1 MYLAEKIG
9 GDAAAEQIELN
20 LLVADSYILR
30 SELALHDQE
39 LAVNIAA
46 YANEALWLC
55 QTYKLTARL
64 EDCKSKIDLA
74 EALFCAI
81 FLVNTNIVLR
91 LTLILNRKPSD
102 FARGFKL
109 VERTLH
115 QLFKHQSWLMIRKL
129 YQAGILQACTQASQK
144 LNDDSYLLQMLY
156 IQTQVN
162 FTFLKPSDPT
172 ITSNIADKPT
182 DAKNFNASRLK
193 EGAEARR
200 STVIGAGATK
210 PSNASLAPSVTLGVP
225 AIGLSSPSLSDASS
239 NSGILESLSGW
250 LPTDVLSNWSEFRHQ
265 LEAMRND
272 VNVQEL
278 SQNLLNPDY
287 VAGVQANINTRLV
300 TLVRAVFDYCVEM
313 VGDPPCPF
321 SVFGLGS
328 LSRGEAAP
336 YSDLEYGFIIQDEA
350 KRESNYWKDLWTIFE
365 FTFICFGER
374 VGFHT
379 DDQGSP
385 KTPTFRGTPAQ
396 LVELFLQPLDAHD
409 ISTAFSMLRPMF
421 IASYRCGR
429 ELHDSYISMVNRVL
443 TSSSSIAGSIGN
455 FNASLASSNLS
466 SSTSPSSSS
475 STIGNSGSSGGSAS
489 DSTLHQY
496 TKIGTLFLEDHLSQ
510 LSKWTPGENDPC
522 VELKTHFLQPLV
534 FTITD
539 IALTNG
545 SYVSSTTAGVLQLI
559 DGLGDGRNSHLGI
572 SPDFARSVK
581 ALFLACYGLK
591 VLAQL
596 HYHEQF
602 EGDKVS
608 IAQPLINSSTQGGNG
623 NAVNSTSSSGP
634 STSASTTSSATPASA
649 TSAAGTPTA
658 NGGVTNVI
666 GAIYY
671 LSREQVYWL
680 RVAQSVVLKPLYACL
695 PHILAYV
702 QTNPFTS
709 IIPPSGLPAFG
720 GGQNAN
726 TSGGS
731 SSHPSTSGSSSYANG
746 SSYAYNGANGG
757 GAGGWDGSNSNA
769 TFFSGVPRN
778 WAKIDPIIDA
788 SEALVDPR
796 FDPFGSS
803 KPTALEETKDL
814 IRSLVAT
821 LIFRDAP
828 ISRYR
833 YYYKQLAADFKL
845 LFRAAVTSHA
855 GAQGARVQM
864 LSYVFDSYAA
874 PDGTRPL
881 IERLKAHFR
890 DHIAAIDPSLLQKAF
905 ETAKIQNTFNPLASG
920 SGSGISSSFGSAMGL
935 VAQNAPVALIRVSQP
950 VGWPS
955 QSRFKEAPPSTMKPL
970 MVTRFEGQIGYEL
983 IISLLHFSMIGYGA
997 PLLDARLMHI
1007 DGTKATPALPPT
1019 ASSALNS
1026 SSNSSSSTSPRT
1038 VKIGSHNGPSGNSST
1053 SGASKAPPAS
1063 VLLPK
1068 TNASSTPLPSSS
1080 SPCPSSPVVPAIFVE
1095 TPSGDSLY
1103 HVLTQDPA
1111 RIKLLDSKS
1120 FTELI
1125 LVNIVLMCDA
1135 RAEDYIFEALTDD
1148 PRGGHRLSRYTFGQ
1162 TEPSPEPI
1170 LIQKE
1175 KASLC
1180 VSNVL
1185 FCLSSMLQT
1194 VHPYA
1199 VEEFLGL
1206 SPTHL
1211 MTRLVQDVETINKD
1225 WKTKLDPSGVAAFN
1239 RLVLPAPLPSTTSVV
1254 NIPHFVLGLLF
1265 DRIVKLQKILTSAP
1279 RSTHLDLLRHIDPI
1293 VGQFYADVLSNFAP
1307 NGVTGTGGGINN
1319 PTMGSVIIASPV
1331 PILSSATIASVT
1343 AAASNG
1349 SSSATQPMASNAIAS
1364 ALMGAQTSI
1373 ALTSAASLQ
1382 SLQGSSPSPVGLG
1395 GSGGLGGLGG
1405 SLQGSSSPFTIQ
1417 ASSISTHFG
1426 GLGASSSAAASAA
1439 MEIMERLARV
1449 EQRREFPVSAVFAVH
1464 STSPKLYSRIERL
1477 RRSTHAILPS
1487 SLPST
1492 EPVFE
1497 KSDHAAQAE
1506 ELKYLLM
1513 TLSPASSGSSIA
1525 FPREDMLKNHAM
1537 KEKLL
1542 CSIDFAKVDLKKQ
1555 RQTLLALFDSVKFTS
1570 QLRIRN
1576 CPELDH
1582 TRLSRLLTATT
1593 PKETSKDHASSHH
1606 NSGLTSSDYNINTLK
1621 TLAVLDIRGMTGF
1634 KLQTLQLIATLENL
1648 EYLNMSQTDVKS
1660 ISVEKWTKR
1669 EPVQLDKVIWMSC
1682 SKCTGLQHL
1691 LLRAPNLR
1699 HLDIAGD
1706 TLLTEFRVWSNQ
1718 KVALIGQLGGGSG
1731 GPSSSPFSAFSTA
1744 GSSSVSGISGAGS
1757 SPGTIGGV
1765 SGITSMDSP
1774 SSRNSGGGASLTAFS
1789 GALSS
1794 GSGSSNSPSPQTT
1807 PQKLFQE
1814 IPTIS
1819 WFYSDAIPSSLEKI
1833 LFDVVC
1839 ARDARLVYHVAL
1851 NEASVRVLCEVIK
1864 HSLSLEGVDLSASHI
1879 GADDLIEALVAA
1891 TVANPNIKTLDLTN
1905 CGLKPSKLPACLQLS
1920 QARADLKA
1928 KFV

>member
-55 QTYKLTARL
+55 QTYKLTERL

-81 FLVNTNIVLR
+81 FLVHTNIVLR
-91 LTLILNRKPSD
+91 LTQILTRKPNE

-129 YQAGILQACTQASQK
+129 YQSGILQACTQASQK

-162 FTFLKPSDPT
+162 FTFLKPSDSKS
-172 ITSNIADKPT
+172 ISRNQQQTSNQQS
-182 DAKNFNASRLK
+182 NQQSSNQQSNQ
-193 EGAEARR
+193 
-200 STVIGAGATK
+200 ST
-210 PSNASLAPSVTLGVP
+210 PSGQSQKINSSTSNTS
-225 AIGLSSPSLSDASS
+225 SSPSPSPRQPIQ
-239 NSGILESLSGW
+239 GSLPQNTLDSFSGW
-250 LPTDVLSNWSEFRHQ
+250 IPMDVASNWSEFRSS

-272 VNVQEL
+272 VNIEEL
-278 SQNLLNPDY
+278 SQNLLQPEY
-287 VAGVQANINTRLV
+287 VANLQNNINTRLV
-300 TLVRAVFDYCVEM
+300 TLVRSVFDYCVEM

-336 YSDLEYGFIIQDEA
+336 YSDLEYGFILQDEA

-409 ISTAFSMLRPMF
+409 ISTAFSMLRPLH
-421 IASYRCGR
+421 ITSYRCGK
-429 ELHDSYISMVNRVL
+429 ELYDSYISMVNRVL
-443 TSSSSIAGSIGN
+443 M
-455 FNASLASSNLS
+455 
-466 SSTSPSSSS
+466 
-475 STIGNSGSSGGSAS
+475 SAS
-489 DSTLHQY
+489 PGDGGIHQY
-496 TKIGTLFLEDHLSQ
+496 TKIGTLFLDDHISQ
-510 LSKWTPGENDPC
+510 LAKWTPRENDAC

-539 IALTNG
+539 IALANG
-545 SYVSSTTAGVLQLI
+545 SYLSSTNAGVSQLV
-559 DGLGDGRNSHLGI
+559 DGLGDGRSSHLGM
-572 SPDFARSVK
+572 SPDFARSIK
-581 ALFLACYGLK
+581 SLFLACYGLK

-608 IAQPLINSSTQGGNG
+608 IAQPLIMSSSNGASGVSNSSGSLPINPSSTNNSST
-623 NAVNSTSSSGP
+623 STSSS
-634 STSASTTSSATPASA
+634 SHTLSSAI
-649 TSAAGTPTA
+649 AGTPTA

-680 RVAQSVVLKPLYACL
+680 RVAQSVVLKPLYAAL

-702 QTNPFTS
+702 QTNPFAS
-709 IIPPSGLPAFG
+709 IIPPAGLPTG
-720 GGQNAN
+720 GPF
-726 TSGGS
+726 SPS
-731 SSHPSTSGSSSYANG
+731 SSHSHGFAGNTSSSDRSSYGSSSYGSTGSSFDRANG
-746 SSYAYNGANGG
+746 GDANGG
-757 GAGGWDGSNSNA
+757 GNGGFNARDNSS
-769 TFFSGVPRN
+769 FFSGVPRH
-778 WAKIDPIIDA
+778 WAKIDPIIDT

-796 FDPFGSS
+796 FDPYGSS

-890 DHIAAIDPSLLQKAF
+890 DHINAIDPALLQKQF
-905 ETAKIQNTFNPLASG
+905 ETSKTQGLFVPPSA
-920 SGSGISSSFGSAMGL
+920 SSSSGTPTSRASLGSSPSTNSTSNVSANG
-935 VAQNAPVALIRVSQP
+935 VSATSPVALIRVSQP

-955 QSRFKEAPPSTMKPL
+955 QSRLKDAPLSTMRPISI
-970 MVTRFEGQIGYEL
+970 TRFEGQVGYEL

-997 PLLDARLMHI
+997 PLMEARLVNTQGGKI
-1007 DGTKATPALPPT
+1007 VLPASTGGLNLSSSGALPPG
-1019 ASSALNS
+1019 A
-1026 SSNSSSSTSPRT
+1026 SPRT
-1038 VKIGSHNGPSGNSST
+1038 VKIGSNGAASASTGASWDGAVGPSQQALAST
-1053 SGASKAPPAS
+1053 
-1063 VLLPK
+1063 L
-1068 TNASSTPLPSSS
+1068 NTPGS
-1080 SPCPSSPVVPAIFVE
+1080 VVPAIFVE
-1095 TPSGDSLY
+1095 TPCGDSLR
-1103 HVLTQDPA
+1103 HVLTQDA
-1111 RIKLLDSKS
+1111 SRLKLLDSKS
-1120 FTELI
+1120 FTELV
-1125 LVNIVLMCDA
+1125 LVNIVLMCNA
-1135 RAEDYIFEALTDD
+1135 RADDFIFEPLTDD
-1148 PRGGHRLSRYTFGQ
+1148 PRGGHRLSRFTFGQ

-1170 LIQKE
+1170 VIQKE

-1199 VEEFLGL
+1199 VEEFIGL

-1211 MTRLVQDVETINKD
+1211 MTRLVQDVETMNKD
-1225 WKTKLDPSGVAAFN
+1225 WKSKLDSSGVAAFN
-1239 RLVLPAPLPSTTSVV
+1239 RLVLPAPLPSTTSVI

-1265 DRIVKLQKILTSAP
+1265 DRIVRLQKVLSNAP

-1293 VGQFYADVLSNFAP
+1293 VGQFYADVLSNFSSGPTTTNSAP
-1307 NGVTGTGGGINN
+1307 
-1319 PTMGSVIIASPV
+1319 PASSIISPV
-1331 PILSSATIASVT
+1331 PVSANTGSNHSSNHSASAAPAGSFHGSIAVASALNAGSVAANAT
-1343 AAASNG
+1343 G
-1349 SSSATQPMASNAIAS
+1349 SNAISS
-1364 ALMGAQTSI
+1364 ALMGAHTAISTNTT
-1373 ALTSAASLQ
+1373 A
-1382 SLQGSSPSPVGLG
+1382 SSPSPGAT
-1395 GSGGLGGLGG
+1395 
-1405 SLQGSSSPFTIQ
+1405 SSSPAPF
-1417 ASSISTHFG
+1417 ASVGLTSHFVL
-1426 GLGASSSAAASAA
+1426 GLGVNASAAAAAAAAAASSALG
-1439 MEIMERLARV
+1439 MEVLERLTRV
-1449 EQRREFPVSAVFAVH
+1449 EQRREFPASAVFAVH

-1513 TLSPASSGSSIA
+1513 TLSPASGSSIA
-1525 FPREDMLKNHAM
+1525 FPREDMLKNHSM

-1542 CSIDFAKVDLKKQ
+1542 CSIDFAKIDLKKQ

-1593 PKETSKDHASSHH
+1593 PKESSKEAAQNASL
-1606 NSGLTSSDYNINTLK
+1606 NSSDYNINTLK
-1621 TLAVLDIRGMTGF
+1621 TLAVLDVRGMTGF

-1648 EYLNMSQTDVKS
+1648 EYLNISQTDVKS

-1682 SKCTGLQHL
+1682 SKCVGLQHL

-1699 HLDIAGD
+1699 HLDIAGNV
-1706 TLLTEFRVWSNQ
+1706 LLTEFRVWSNQ
-1718 KVALIGQLGGGSG
+1718 KIALIGQLGGGSG
-1731 GPSSSPFSAFSTA
+1731 PSSLASSSPFSAFSPTSTPLQ
-1744 GSSSVSGISGAGS
+1744 GSSMILS
-1757 SPGTIGGV
+1757 T
-1765 SGITSMDSP
+1765 DSP
-1774 SSRNSGGGASLTAFS
+1774 SSR
-1789 GALSS
+1789 SS
-1794 GSGSSNSPSPQTT
+1794 GPSSSVFSLGSSSSSSSQTT
-1807 PQKLFQE
+1807 QQKIFQE
-1814 IPTIS
+1814 VPTAS
-1819 WFYSDAIPSSLEKI
+1819 WFYSDAVPSSLEKI

-1839 ARDARLVYHVAL
+1839 AREPRLVYHVAL
-1851 NEASVRVLCEVIK
+1851 NEASVRTICEVIK
-1864 HSLSLEGVDLSASHI
+1864 HTLSLEGVDLAASHI

-1891 TVANPNIKTLDLTN
+1891 SVANPNLKTLDLSN
-1905 CGLKPSKLPACLQLS
+1905 CGLKPSKLPACLTLA
-1920 QARADLKA
+1920 QARSDLKA